1 MLAEGSGL
9 YRDHFDS
16 GERHTPGQAHRL
28 ESLRVTSG
36 GPISERLVT
45 IRISGVVQQ
54 AVVRSGEVV
63 LRVPFSR
70 LNAALQRANRLGQV
84 TAVLV
89 S

>member
-1 MLAEGSGL
+1 M
-9 YRDHFDS
+9 
-16 GERHTPGQAHRL
+16 
-28 ESLRVTSG
+28 
-36 GPISERLVT
+36 T